1 MGTIKTG
8 NRGFTLIEVLVVMG
22 ILAIGLAVA
31 IPNFIGVGQRS
42 AVKAEARQL
51 KNLLERT
58 RMDAV
63 RRNQDLTVAINVAT
77 NQCTVSDLNGV
88 ISTTN
93 FTRVNITNPDA
104 FNIVWN
110 ARGMPD
116 TFYNI
121 GLAGDDATFNVNISS
136 AGNIRLAQQ

>member
-1 MGTIKTG
+1 MGTLKTG
-8 NRGFTLIEVLVVMG
+8 NRGFTLIEVLVVMA
-22 ILAIGLAVA
+22 ILAIGAAVA

-93 FTRVNITNPDA
+93 FTRVNIDA
-104 FNIVWN
+104 FIIVWN

-116 TFYNI
+116 SSYNI

-136 AGNIRLAQQ
+136 AGNIRIAKQ